1 MDITLFQQQQ
11 PHQQT
16 QQHPHQQHV
25 VIDSKDDKTIKKR
38 IDSAIAMKSNNQLLH
53 ISLEHPPDHIY
64 LPGEEI
70 TGTVNISQLLLS
82 TTWKQS
88 TARIDVHLS
97 CSFKACDAKKQSV
110 FKLMTN
116 PIWISLSDMNKA
128 AFSLTIPSHLPAY
141 STHDKSIN
149 GRIEYKLKAVYEIT
163 DLPLSLYPKT
173 SIPVLISAQI
183 STADPDYTTPMQNE
197 KEIVLT
203 IPRDVVLR
211 KSTLRKGDTGLVSAK
226 LVIPHSCFLPGE
238 SIPFALYIQHIA
250 PIKQAQG
257 IHVVLERITT
267 ITTPTEE
274 KRSVT
279 TIKTLN
285 LPLLCNV
292 DDHAATVN
300 SSQQLRIPEATAP
313 TLETASNKLIPFA
326 IHYRLKALVNMDMHQ
341 FMEEIPQRKRDR
353 AYNMMSKM
361 MMVAAATSSDQQGV
375 GPAFFYSTTIELDLP
390 IRIGTTHEPIITTNN
405 APKHHSLPYP
415 LHIAS
420 STSSSFASSRQLMA
434 SPEQYEHHH
443 VNSIQRFD
451 SDPTFDRQRTI
462 TSSSSTTTTTAPTN
476 RSSVSTIAEYLTL
489 PCTEAE
495 IYDRPP
501 SAPPLTDIMDPPPPC
516 YMTE

>member
-11 PHQQT
+11 RPHQQI
-16 QQHPHQQHV
+16 QQHPHQQHA
-25 VIDSKDDKTIKKR
+25 VIDNKDDKTTKKR

-53 ISLEHPPDHIY
+53 ISLERPLDDIY

-70 TGTVNISQLLLS
+70 TGAVNISQLLLS

-88 TARIDVHLS
+88 TARIDVHLA
-97 CSFKACDAKKQSV
+97 CSFRVCDATSSTKKQSV

-116 PIWISLSDMNKA
+116 PIWISLSDTNKV

-141 STHDKSIN
+141 TTHDKSIN
-149 GRIEYKLKAVYEIT
+149 GRIEYKLKAVYEIK

-183 STADPDYTTPMQNE
+183 STTDPKYTTPMQNE
-197 KEIVLT
+197 KEIAMT
-203 IPRDVVLR
+203 IPRDVSLK

-238 SIPFALYIQHIA
+238 SISFALYIQHIA
-250 PIKQAQG
+250 PIKQTQG

-279 TIKTLN
+279 TIRTLS

-292 DDHAATVN
+292 DDHAAIVN
-300 SSQQLRIPEATAP
+300 SSQQLKIPESTAP
-313 TLETASNKLIPFA
+313 TLETSNKLIPFS

-361 MMVAAATSSDQQGV
+361 MLVAAATNSDQQGV

-390 IRIGTTHEPIITTNN
+390 IRIGTTHEPILTTNV
-405 APKHHSLPYP
+405 PKHHSLPYP
-415 LHIAS
+415 LHIAAS
-420 STSSSFASSRQLMA
+420 SPSSFASSCQLLA
-434 SPEQYEHHH
+434 SPDQYKHH
-443 VNSIQRFD
+443 VNSIHRFD
-451 SDPTFDRQRTI
+451 SDPTIDRQD
-462 TSSSSTTTTTAPTN
+462 TTTTTTVLTN
-476 RSSVSTIAEYLTL
+476 RSSTSTITEYLTL
-489 PCTEAE
+489 PSTLSTEGE

-501 SAPPLTDIMDPPPPC
+501 SAPPLTDLMDPPPC
-516 YMTE
+516 YLNE

>member
-1 MDITLFQQQQ
+1 MDITLFQQQR

-16 QQHPHQQHV
+16 QQHPLQQHV
-25 VIDSKDDKTIKKR
+25 VIDDKDDKTTKKR

-53 ISLEHPPDHIY
+53 ISLECPPNHIY

-88 TARIDVHLS
+88 TARIDVHLA
-97 CSFKACDAKKQSV
+97 CSFRVCDATPSAKKQSV

-116 PIWISLSDMNKA
+116 PIWISLSDTNKA
-128 AFSLTIPSHLPAY
+128 AFSLTIPSYLPAY
-141 STHDKSIN
+141 TTHDKSIS

-183 STADPDYTTPMQNE
+183 STADPYYTTPMQNE
-197 KEIVLT
+197 KEITMT
-203 IPRDVVLR
+203 IPRDVVLK
-211 KSTLRKGDTGLVSAK
+211 KSTLRKGETGLVSAK

-267 ITTPTEE
+267 ITTSTEE

-279 TIKTLN
+279 TVKTLN

-300 SSQQLRIPEATAP
+300 SSQQLKIPESTAP
-313 TLETASNKLIPFA
+313 TLETSNKLIPLS

-390 IRIGTTHEPIITTNN
+390 IQIGTTHEPILTTN

-420 STSSSFASSRQLMA
+420 STSSSFASSCQLMA
-434 SPEQYEHHH
+434 SPDQYEHQ
-443 VNSIQRFD
+443 VNSIHRFD
-451 SDPTFDRQRTI
+451 SDPTFDRHSTATI
-462 TSSSSTTTTTAPTN
+462 ALTN
-476 RSSVSTIAEYLTL
+476 RSSVSTVTEYLTL
-489 PCTEAE
+489 PSTSSTEGE

-501 SAPPLTDIMDPPPPC
+501 SAPPLADLMDPPPR
-516 YMTE
+516 YLSGQS